1 MFEFAQVN
9 HKFDYSGAKKSYG
22 PITTLIVENK

>member
-9 HKFDYSGAKKSYG
+9 YKFDYSGAKKSYG
-22 PITTLIVENK
+22 PITTLIFENK